1 MLAIALVNLSGAD
14 ALVTDQ
20 ALETKIDLSLSGMS
34 CNACAMTIE
43 KGLNKISGVNATVN
57 YATESAR
64 INFSSKLTNP
74 DALIQTVKS
83 LGYSAR
89 LLENTTAEMLDAEVD
104 ERVAMLLTRLTVS
117 AFFSI
122 PVVLISMIASLQFK
136 NWQWFALVLSAPVV
150 TWGAWPFHRAALM
163 NARHRATTMDT
174 LISIGVFASTAWSIW
189 TIVWGDAVDHI
200 YRDSTHEMSMTGMMK
215 SGDSTHIYLEVA
227 VAVTVFLLAGRYFE
241 ARAKNRAS
249 DALRSLLAL
258 NARTATVL
266 RDSQELLIDAS
277 LVRVNDLMVV
287 RPGEI
292 IPADGVVVE
301 GNSSLDL
308 SALTGESVPTD
319 VAPGGAVTGT
329 TVNITGRLIVRATRV
344 GAETTFA
351 QITRLVRDAQTT
363 KAPVQRLAD
372 RVSGVFVPA
381 VIGLSIVTFLGWFFL
396 GDSTTQAF
404 TAAVAVLIIAC
415 PCALG
420 LATPTALMVGSGR
433 AAQMGIVIKGVD
445 VLQSTRRI
453 DTVVFDKTGTITT
466 GIMQLIDVSVAPGAD
481 RREVLK
487 FAGALEHASEHP
499 VARAIAAAARKELG
513 ALPDVSDFISSPGMG
528 TSGIVESQK
537 VMVGRESLFS
547 TSLVVVPADLRDAL
561 ARARRAGNTAV
572 LVAIGG
578 LVKGVCVV
586 ADQPKSTSAQAIAEL
601 DKLGLRSVLLTGD
614 NDSTATA
621 IAIQVGIKNDEQHVI
636 AGVLP
641 NEKVRVV
648 ADLQQR
654 GYAVAMVGDGV
665 NDAAAL
671 AQADV
676 GIAMGTGT
684 DVAMNASDLTIVSGD
699 LRLVADAILL
709 SRATL
714 RTITANVFWAF
725 AYNTAAIPLAA
736 LGYLNP
742 MWAGLA
748 MALSS
753 IFVVTNSLR
762 LRKTKLTPNTA
773 FVHATR

>member
-64 INFSSKLTNP
+64 INFSSELTNT

-136 NWQWFALVLSAPVV
+136 NWQGFALVLSAPVV

-200 YRDSTHEMSMTGMMK
+200 YRGSTHEMSMTGMMK

>member
-1 MLAIALVNLSGAD
+1 MTTQSVDTQL
-14 ALVTDQ
+14 
-20 ALETKIDLSLSGMS
+20 DLSLTGMS

-43 KGLNKISGVNATVN
+43 KGLNKMPGVQASVN
-57 YATESAR
+57 FATESAR
-64 INFSSKLTNP
+64 ISFSNQQTNP
-74 DALIQTVKS
+74 ENIIETVKS
-83 LGYSAR
+83 LGYNAR
-89 LLENTTAEMLDAEVD
+89 LLENTTTEMLEAEVS
-104 ERVAMLLTRLTVS
+104 ERVAMLLTRLT
-117 AFFSI
+117 ASI
-122 PVVLISMIASLQFK
+122 VFGLPVVIISMVAALQFK
-136 NWQWFALVLSAPVV
+136 NWQWLALALSAPVV

-174 LISIGVFASTAWSIW
+174 LISIGITASTAWSVW
-189 TIVWGDAVDHI
+189 TIVWGDAVEHI
-200 YRDSTHEMSMTGMMK
+200 YRGSSHTTSMTSMVMK
-215 SGDSTHIYLEVA
+215 AGDSTHIYLEVA

-241 ARAKNRAS
+241 ARAKNRAG

-258 NARTATVL
+258 NARTATVI
-266 RDSQELLIDAS
+266 RDAQEQTIDAS
-277 LVRVNDLMVV
+277 QVRVGDLMVV

-301 GNSSLDL
+301 GNSSLDV
-308 SALTGESVPTD
+308 SMLTGESVPTD
-319 VAPGGAVTGT
+319 VAPGSEIVGT
-329 TVNITGRLIVRATRV
+329 TVNLTGRLIARATHV

-363 KAPVQRLAD
+363 KAPVQKLAD
-372 RVSGVFVPA
+372 RVSSIFVPT
-381 VIGLSIVTFLGWFFL
+381 VIGLSIATFVTWYFL

-453 DTVVFDKTGTITT
+453 DTVVFDKTGTVTT
-466 GIMQLIDVSVAPGAD
+466 GVMQLVDIICAQSST
-481 RREVLK
+481 RSEILLY
-487 FAGALEHASEHP
+487 AGALEHASEHP
-499 VARAIAAAARKELG
+499 VARAIAKAARTELG
-513 ALPDVSDFISSPGMG
+513 QLPDVTDFESSPGMG
-528 TSGIVESQK
+528 TTGVVNGHK

-547 TSLVVVPADLRDAL
+547 KTMVIIPSDLRSAL
-561 ARARRAGNTAV
+561 TNSRNEGNTAV
-572 LVAIGG
+572 LVVVDGA
-578 LVKGVCVV
+578 VKAVCVV
-586 ADQPKSTSAQAIAEL
+586 ADQPKATSAIAIAEL
-601 DKLGLRSVLLTGD
+601 RKLGLRSVLLTGD
-614 NDSTATA
+614 NRATA
-621 IAIQVGIKNDEQHVI
+621 VAIAQQVGIDSDEQHVI

-641 NEKVRVV
+641 DEKVRVV
-648 ADLQQR
+648 SDLQQR

-684 DVAMNASDLTIVSGD
+684 DVAMHASDLTIVSGD

-748 MALSS
+748 MAFSS

-762 LRKTKLTPNTA
+762 LRTTKLTQHTA

>member
-1 MLAIALVNLSGAD
+1 MTTQSVDTQL
-14 ALVTDQ
+14 
-20 ALETKIDLSLSGMS
+20 DLSLTGMS

-43 KGLNKISGVNATVN
+43 KGLNKMPGVQASVN
-57 YATESAR
+57 FATESAR
-64 INFSSKLTNP
+64 ISFSNQQTNP
-74 DALIQTVKS
+74 EKIIETVKS
-83 LGYSAR
+83 LGYNAR
-89 LLENTTAEMLDAEVD
+89 LLENTTTEMLEAEVS
-104 ERVAMLLTRLTVS
+104 ERVAMLLTRLT
-117 AFFSI
+117 ASI
-122 PVVLISMIASLQFK
+122 VFGLPVVIISMVAALQFK
-136 NWQWFALVLSAPVV
+136 NWQWLALALSAPVV

-174 LISIGVFASTAWSIW
+174 LISIGITASTAWSVW
-189 TIVWGDAVDHI
+189 TIVWGDAVEHI
-200 YRDSTHEMSMTGMMK
+200 YRGSSHTTSMTSMVMK
-215 SGDSTHIYLEVA
+215 AGDSTHIYLEVA

-241 ARAKNRAS
+241 ARAKNRAG

-258 NARTATVL
+258 NARTATVI
-266 RDSQELLIDAS
+266 RDAQEQTIDAS
-277 LVRVNDLMVV
+277 QVRVGDLMVV

-301 GNSSLDL
+301 GNSSLDV
-308 SALTGESVPTD
+308 SMLTGESVPTD
-319 VAPGGAVTGT
+319 VAPGSEIVGT
-329 TVNITGRLIVRATRV
+329 TVNLTGRLIARATHV

-363 KAPVQRLAD
+363 KAPVQKLAD
-372 RVSGVFVPA
+372 RVSSIFVPT
-381 VIGLSIVTFLGWFFL
+381 VIGLSIATFVTWYFL

-453 DTVVFDKTGTITT
+453 DTVVFDKTGTVTT
-466 GIMQLIDVSVAPGAD
+466 GVMQLVDIICAQSST
-481 RREVLK
+481 RSEILLY
-487 FAGALEHASEHP
+487 AGALEHASEHP
-499 VARAIAAAARKELG
+499 VARAIASAARTELG
-513 ALPDVSDFISSPGMG
+513 QLPDVTDFESSPGMG
-528 TSGIVESQK
+528 TTGVVNGHK

-547 TSLVVVPADLRDAL
+547 KTMVIIPSDLRSAL
-561 ARARRAGNTAV
+561 TNSRNEGNTAV
-572 LVAIGG
+572 LVVVDGA
-578 LVKGVCVV
+578 VKAVCVV
-586 ADQPKSTSAQAIAEL
+586 ADQPKATSAIAIAEL
-601 DKLGLRSVLLTGD
+601 RKLGLRSVLLTGD
-614 NDSTATA
+614 NRATA
-621 IAIQVGIKNDEQHVI
+621 VAIAQQVGIDSDEQHVI

-641 NEKVRVV
+641 DEKVRVV
-648 ADLQQR
+648 SDLQQR

-684 DVAMNASDLTIVSGD
+684 DVAMHASDLTIVSGD

-748 MALSS
+748 MAFSS

-762 LRKTKLTPNTA
+762 LRTTKLTQHTA

>member
-1 MLAIALVNLSGAD
+1 MTTQSVDIQL
-14 ALVTDQ
+14 
-20 ALETKIDLSLSGMS
+20 DLSLTGMS

-43 KGLNKISGVNATVN
+43 KGLNKIPSVRASVNF
-57 YATESAR
+57 ATESAR
-64 INFSSKLTNP
+64 ITFSNEQTSSSEIV
-74 DALIQTVKS
+74 DTVKS

-89 LLENTTAEMLDAEVD
+89 LLENTTTEMLEAEVS
-104 ERVAMLLTRLTVS
+104 ERVAMLLTRLT
-117 AFFSI
+117 ASI
-122 PVVLISMIASLQFK
+122 VLGLPVVIISMVAALQFK
-136 NWQWFALVLSAPVV
+136 NWQWLALGLSIPVV

-174 LISIGVFASTAWSIW
+174 LISIGVFASTAWSVW
-189 TIVWGDAVDHI
+189 AIVFGDAVEYI
-200 YRDSTHEMSMTGMMK
+200 YRGSSYATSMTNMVMK
-215 SGDSTHIYLEVA
+215 AGDSTHIYLEVA

-241 ARAKNRAS
+241 ARAKNRAG

-258 NARTATVL
+258 NARTATVI
-266 RDSQELLIDAS
+266 RDAHEQTIDAS
-277 LVRVNDLMVV
+277 QVRVGDLMVV

-301 GNSSLDL
+301 GNSSLDV
-308 SALTGESVPTD
+308 SMLTGESVPTD
-319 VAPGGAVTGT
+319 VAPGDEIVGT
-329 TVNITGRLIVRATRV
+329 TVNLTGRLIARATHV

-363 KAPVQRLAD
+363 KAPVQKLAD
-372 RVSGVFVPA
+372 RVSGIFVPT
-381 VIGLSIVTFLGWFFL
+381 VIGLSIATFVAWYFL

-466 GIMQLIDVSVAPGAD
+466 GVMQLIDVVAARGTE
-481 RREVLK
+481 RTEILK

-499 VARAIAAAARKELG
+499 VARAIASAARKELG
-513 ALPDVSDFISSPGMG
+513 ILPSVTEFVSSPGMG
-528 TSGIVESQK
+528 TSGVVESQK
-537 VMVGRESLFS
+537 VMVGRESLFNN
-547 TSLVVVPADLRDAL
+547 SLIVIPGDLRDAL
-561 ARARRAGNTAV
+561 TQARSAGNTAV
-572 LVAIGG
+572 LVVIAG

-586 ADQPKSTSAQAIAEL
+586 ADQPKPTSAQAIAEL
-601 DKLGLRSVLLTGD
+601 SKLGLRSVLLTGD
-614 NDSTATA
+614 NDATA
-621 IAIQVGIKNDEQHVI
+621 AAIALQVGIENDGQHVI

-641 NEKVRVV
+641 DEKVRVV
-648 ADLQQR
+648 ADLQNR

-676 GIAMGTGT
+676 GVAMGTGT
-684 DVAMNASDLTIVSGD
+684 DVAMHASDLTIISGD

-748 MALSS
+748 MAFSS

-762 LRKTKLTPNTA
+762 LRTTKLTPHTA